1 MPQNPHTDKPA
12 AHDKPVVHFTKHG
25 ERYVDAGE
33 LLESDAAKK
42 AIKSMMQID
51 SKGSLSKHA
60 RKD

>member
-1 MPQNPHTDKPA
+1 MPQNPPTDKPA
-12 AHDKPVVHFTKHG
+12 AHDKPVVHFTKQG

-33 LLESDAAKK
+33 LLGSNAAKE

-51 SKGSLSKHA
+51 SKGGHSKRT